1 MLANAKK
8 SSSISIKKELDNN
21 SKYKNKYFM

>member
-8 SSSISIKKELDNN
+8 SSSISIKKDLDNN